1 MSDRANFGKKII
13 AKRHHAVSPVKLY
26 NALAEEIGTNIKTGA
41 PNISGDIPEKP
52 ALSPSQKKLVKRRL
66 SDMMD
71 ENLIEHPIPNTPYYA
86 LTTAKVSPSQPA
98 SSKRKPRLK
107 KTTQKRGKSKKPSS
121 RRMTTA
127 TKVKE

>member
-1 MSDRANFGKKII
+1 MN

-26 NALAEEIGTNIKTGA
+26 NALAEEIGTNFKTGA
-41 PNISGDIPEKP
+41 SNIAGDIAEKP

-98 SSKRKPRLK
+98 SSKRKPKPKPKLKLK
-107 KTTQKRGKSKKPSS
+107 KTTPKRGKSKKPSS
-121 RRMTTA
+121 GRKTAA